1 MFLMERLITFLFHGF
16 CLLCL
21 LTVIHCFY
29 VIVKIRP
36 PLQELHTYLDYMQW
50 MLVYL
55 CWIISTE
62 NLLVFLNRC
71 IVSHFHSFDIVLW
84 SNKFSICVGLI
95 ITVNYILFWIIVHC
109 MRSIRIRISN
119 HLQFIPLHL
128 QQFCHWRVE
137 HLNFNN
143 HFFNWTPKSVVG
155 FICSRLEVNALLC
168 LRTNFNYLVLINMDK
183 CLTPKH
189 FQLVIGDF
197 LFRRNFLQD
206 ILIQSC

>member
-1 MFLMERLITFLFHGF
+1 
-16 CLLCL
+16 
-21 LTVIHCFY
+21 
-29 VIVKIRP
+29 
-36 PLQELHTYLDYMQW
+36 

-143 HFFNWTPKSVVG
+143 HFFNWTPKSVAR
-155 FICSRLEVNALLC
+155 FIFWRLEVNALLC
-168 LRTNFNYLVLINMDK
+168 LRTNFNYLVLMNMDK
-183 CLTPKH
+183 CLNPQTVSTSCRRLSLRTKLPSRYLNPKLLMMNH
-189 FQLVIGDF
+189 WESQL
-197 LFRRNFLQD
+197 Q
-206 ILIQSC
+206 